1 MALEA
6 LVIGA
11 SGMLAE
17 VSRWL
22 ARQGYQVTVLG
33 RDPVKLSRIRDGSI
47 HPESIHLLPQDY
59 HQTDS
64 LRQAMA
70 ELVEKRGPMDVV
82 VAWIHSTAPHA
93 LSVIVEELSRPE
105 KHWQLLH
112 VCGSGAW
119 KNSPKEPTSEV
130 CHYRRVILGFTCS
143 GEHSRWLTNDEI
155 AAGVINALQTNE
167 QQIIVGQVEPWEKRP
182 AYSSR

>member
-1 MALEA
+1 MAKEA

-11 SGMLAE
+11 SGMLIE

-33 RDPVKLSRIRDGSI
+33 RDPVKLRSVRDGST
-47 HPESIHLLPQDY
+47 HPESFHMLPQDY
-59 HQTDS
+59 HQTES
-64 LRQAMA
+64 LREAMA
-70 ELVEKRGPMDVV
+70 VLVEKRGPMDVV

-119 KNSPKEPTSEV
+119 RNPPIEPTSEV
-130 CHYRRVILGFTCS
+130 CIYRRVVLGFTCT

-155 AAGVINALQTNE
+155 AVGVIDALQATE
-167 QQIIVGQVEPWEKRP
+167 RQIIVGQVEPWEKRP
-182 AYSSR
+182 TY

>member
-1 MALEA
+1 MAQEA

-11 SGMLAE
+11 SGMLTE

-47 HPESIHLLPQDY
+47 HPESIHMLPQDY
-59 HQTDS
+59 HQTDG

-82 VAWIHSTAPHA
+82 VAWIHSTAPRA
-93 LSVIVEELSRPE
+93 LPVIVEELSRPE
-105 KHWQLLH
+105 KRWQLLH

-119 KNSPKEPTSEV
+119 KNPPSEPNSKV
-130 CHYRRVILGFTCS
+130 CNYRRVILGFTCV

-155 AAGVINALQTNE
+155 AAGVIDALQTTE
-167 QQIIVGQVEPWEKRP
+167 RQIIVGQVEPWEKRP
-182 AYSSR
+182 AN

>member
-1 MALEA
+1 MAKEA

-11 SGMLAE
+11 SGMLIE

-33 RDPVKLSRIRDGSI
+33 RDPVKLRSVRDGST
-47 HPESIHLLPQDY
+47 HPESFHMLPQDY
-59 HQTDS
+59 HQTES
-64 LRQAMA
+64 LREAMA

-93 LSVIVEELSRPE
+93 LYVIVEELSCPE

-119 KNSPKEPTSEV
+119 RNPPIEPTSEV
-130 CHYRRVILGFTCS
+130 CIYRRVVLGFTCT

-155 AAGVINALQTNE
+155 AVGVIDALQATE
-167 QQIIVGQVEPWEKRP
+167 RQIIVGQVEPWEKRP
-182 AYSSR
+182 TY

>member
-1 MALEA
+1 MAQEA

-11 SGMLAE
+11 SGMLTE

-33 RDPVKLSRIRDGSI
+33 RDPIKLSRIRDGSI
-47 HPESIHLLPQDY
+47 HPESIHLLSQDY
-59 HQTDS
+59 QQTDS
-64 LRQAMA
+64 LRQSMA

-105 KHWQLLH
+105 KSW
-112 VCGSGAW
+112 
-119 KNSPKEPTSEV
+119 
-130 CHYRRVILGFTCS
+130 
-143 GEHSRWLTNDEI
+143 
-155 AAGVINALQTNE
+155 
-167 QQIIVGQVEPWEKRP
+167 
-182 AYSSR
+182 

>member
-1 MALEA
+1 MAKEA

-11 SGMLAE
+11 SGMLTE

-33 RDPVKLSRIRDGSI
+33 RDPVKLSRVRDGST

-59 HQTDS
+59 HQTDC
-64 LRQAMA
+64 LRQAME

-93 LSVIVEELSRPE
+93 LPVIVEELSRPE
-105 KHWQLLH
+105 KRWQLLH

-119 KNSPKEPTSEV
+119 RNPPKEPTSEACV
-130 CHYRRVILGFTCS
+130 YRRVVLGFRCTD
-143 GEHSRWLTNDEI
+143 EHSRWLTNDEI
-155 AAGVINALQTNE
+155 AAGVIDALQTTE
-167 QQIIVGQVEPWEKRP
+167 RQRIVGQVEPWDKRP
-182 AYSSR
+182 T

>member
-1 MALEA
+1 MTQEA

-11 SGMLAE
+11 SGMLTE

-33 RDPVKLSRIRDGSI
+33 RDPVKLRSVRDGST
-47 HPESIHLLPQDY
+47 HPESIHVLPQDY
-59 HQTDS
+59 HQTDG

-70 ELVEKRGPMDVV
+70 DLIEKRGPMDVV

-93 LSVIVEELSRPE
+93 LPVIVEELSRPE
-105 KHWQLLH
+105 KRWQLLH

-119 KNSPKEPTSEV
+119 KNPPTELASEV
-130 CHYRRVILGFTCS
+130 CKYRRVILGFTCA

-155 AAGVINALQTNE
+155 AAGVIDALQTTE
-167 QQIIVGQVEPWEKRP
+167 RQTIVGQVEPWEKRP
-182 AYSSR
+182 AY

>member
-1 MALEA
+1 MAQEA

-11 SGMLAE
+11 SGMLTE

-22 ARQGYQVTVLG
+22 AREGYQVTVLG
-33 RDPVKLSRIRDGSI
+33 RDPVKLRRVRDGSI
-47 HPESIHLLPQDY
+47 HPESIHLLSQDY
-59 HQTDS
+59 QQTDS
-64 LRQAMA
+64 LRQSMA

-105 KHWQLLH
+105 KSWQLLH

-119 KNSPKEPTSEV
+119 KNSPTKPTSEV
-130 CHYRRVILGFTCS
+130 CIYRQVILGFTCA

-155 AAGVINALQTNE
+155 AAGVIDALQTTE
-167 QQIIVGQVEPWEKRP
+167 KQIIVGQVEPWEKRP
-182 AYSSR
+182 AYSSI